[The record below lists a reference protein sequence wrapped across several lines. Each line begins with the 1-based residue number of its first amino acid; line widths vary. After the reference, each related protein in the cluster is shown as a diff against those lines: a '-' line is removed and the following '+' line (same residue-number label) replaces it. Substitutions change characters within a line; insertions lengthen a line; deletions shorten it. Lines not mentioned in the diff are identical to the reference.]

1 MDVVFQ
7 TPFNKKTSN
16 ALREFAVVAS
26 PLFLCAIRQV
36 GRIVSVCFLTTGR
49 VLCGGSECIR
59 AVCGRA
65 AWYMQMC
72 FPTGGFDSEKK
83 NMDLFQS
90 EINLAEG

>member
-7 TPFNKKTSN
+7 THVNEKTSN

-26 PLFLCAIRQV
+26 LLFLQAV
-36 GRIVSVCFLTTGR
+36 GQLVKIVSVCFLTMGHVWCR
-49 VLCGGSECIR
+49 GSECGR

-65 AWYMQMC
+65 ARYTQMC
-72 FPTGGFDSEKK
+72 FSTGGFDSEKK